1 MDLLLS
7 LLNGGRLCE
16 QLSKPIVNPDRDVT
30 ERCKVARNL
39 FSLAFAVVL
48 ATLPSAAGS
57 AERVGEVVRVSI
69 QVSGQAGALGKGDAI
84 HRDERIRSNASG
96 TGAFVLQ
103 DGTKL
108 ALGPNS
114 SILIDQF
121 VYRGGAKAEKLV
133 IDATKGT
140 FRWISG
146 NSDSSAYQIRTP
158 SGALSVRGTAFD
170 VYIGAD
176 GVTAVALLNGSAEF
190 CGRQGCVRLTRRCD
204 FLLARPDGSI
214 TKPRGVVRDLG
225 INRRAGDVFP
235 FLTGQ
240 AGLPRGFKASSNC
253 AGLGDIAPGNRG
265 SDPRKEPTLRA
276 PPPKSPNDPGNSI
289 QSPR

>member
-1 MDLLLS
+1 M
-7 LLNGGRLCE
+7 
-16 QLSKPIVNPDRDVT
+16 
-30 ERCKVARNL
+30 ARNL
-39 FSLAFAVVL
+39 FSLVFAVVI
-48 ATLPSAAGS
+48 ATLPSSAGA
-57 AERVGEVVRVSI
+57 AERVGEVVRVSV

-121 VYRGGAKAEKLV
+121 IYRGGAKAEKLV
-133 IDATKGT
+133 IGATKGT

-190 CGRQGCVRLTRRCD
+190 CGRRGCERLTRRCD

-214 TKPRGVVRDLG
+214 TKPKGVVRDLG
-225 INRRAGDVFP
+225 INKRAGDVFP

-240 AGLPRGFKASSNC
+240 AGLPRGFKADSTC
-253 AGLGDIAPGNRG
+253 AGLGDIAPGNGG
-265 SDPRKEPTLRA
+265 SGLRKEPTYK
-276 PPPKSPNDPGNSI
+276 PPEPQKPRNTPDNNFQTPG
-289 QSPR
+289 